1 MSTQLAAG
9 GYTEGT
15 ASVEPFVGLQWPS
28 IERRKSDRR
37 EQDRRLCAVP
47 IRTHL
52 PTPLNATSLCTAREQ
67 QILLLLVQ
75 GMTNKEIGHQLGIA
89 EDTVKKHLQHV
100 YRKFGVRRRASL
112 ILRNSDAARLD
123 RRTPF
128 VD

>member
-1 MSTQLAAG
+1 MSAQLAAG
-9 GYTEGT
+9 DYTQGT
-15 ASVEPFVGLQWPS
+15 ASADPSAGSQWPS

-37 EQDRRLCAVP
+37 EQDRRLAVG

-52 PTPLNATSLCTAREQ
+52 PEPPNATSLCTAREQ

-75 GMTNKEIGHQLGIA
+75 GMTNKEIGHHLGIA

-112 ILRNSDAARLD
+112 ILSNAGAARLD

-128 VD
+128 VE